1 MHTIFWRANYVHNS
15 PPEYELCISH
25 KLHRSPILGYLFQ
38 VQALKTVIASKYRN
52 DSVRPFGLSRF
63 HSSKNYYAPL
73 IRPCNSFSRTTFP
86 TWTRDDKVPTYHHKK
101 KIILKQ
107 FILLLSGPWW
117 FIPHP
122 RTFNVCIFFSEFR
135 LRWIYSAWNDSVAN
149 SVTAIPASRQ
159 GN

>member
-101 KIILKQ
+101 KSFWNSSFFCCQAHGDSSLIHGHLMYVYFFQ
-107 FILLLSGPWW
+107 SFAWGE
-117 FIPHP
+117 FIPLGM
-122 RTFNVCIFFSEFR
+122 T
-135 LRWIYSAWNDSVAN
+135 L
-149 SVTAIPASRQ
+149 
-159 GN
+159 